1 MTNLLIAPAR
11 QSGCQ
16 DLEAFAN
23 VVQAA
28 AEQQRSPIDD
38 ILDSGVVEEELYL
51 SALAQ
56 QSRMEWVTS
65 IADFENIGVFKIHQ
79 FIGKR
84 KKAIHHKCK
93 IEQTPISDE
102 LIRFFDAYYSK
113 YELGPLITKGKL
125 ANVFI
130 TTEIP
135 SLAFLPYAFGSSL
148 VETCILKGKVVAT
161 AG

>member
-65 IADFENIGVFKIHQ
+65 IDEFEDIGALRAVCGPRVALAHRLLPMQ
-79 FIGKR
+79 LEG
-84 KKAIHHKCK
+84 AESEDG
-93 IEQTPISDE
+93 EQT
-102 LIRFFDAYYSK
+102 A
-113 YELGPLITKGKL
+113 G
-125 ANVFI
+125 FI
-130 TTEIP
+130 D
-135 SLAFLPYAFGSSL
+135 L
-148 VETCILKGKVVAT
+148 
-161 AG
+161 